1 MSDPIGMMGIVAVQ
15 PATGAWLGRRVAAAW
30 QPTGAP
36 RIVRDKF
43 SYVTYTG
50 DVRVGGPPD
59 TRDINGVTVTK
70 IAVGPM
76 DNNSY
81 LLRDNRTGEGLL
93 IDAAAEPERLLEMIG
108 DTPVR
113 RIVTT
118 HQHSDH
124 WQALAKVR
132 EATGAATVAHPL
144 DAPGIPV
151 PTDELAGDG
160 DTIRFGDAA
169 LSVIHLRGHTPGS
182 IALCYASGPE
192 PHLFTGDCLFPGGV
206 GNTQKDPARFTSLIN
221 DVADRVFG
229 RLPDATWVYPGHGKD
244 TTLGT
249 ERPHLEE
256 WRARGW

>member
-1 MSDPIGMMGIVAVQ
+1 
-15 PATGAWLGRRVAAAW
+15 
-30 QPTGAP
+30 
-36 RIVRDKF
+36 
-43 SYVTYTG
+43 VTYTG
-50 DVRVGGPPD
+50 DVRVGGPAD
-59 TRDINGVTVTK
+59 TRTINGVTVTK

-81 LLRDNRTGEGLL
+81 LLRCDRSGQGLL

-108 DTPVR
+108 DTPVQ

-118 HQHSDH
+118 HQHQDH
-124 WQALAKVR
+124 WQALAQVR

-151 PTDELAGDG
+151 PTDELAEDG

-206 GNTQKDPARFTSLIN
+206 GNTQQDPARFTSLIN
-221 DVADRVFG
+221 DVAEKVFG

-244 TTLGT
+244 TTVGA
-249 ERPHLEE
+249 ERPHLAE
-256 WRARGW
+256 WRERGW